1 MSEKEKQTPP
11 AGQPALPGGSFP
23 ATRAGK
29 PGTPE
34 GKETQPPEPV
44 KKSKRYLW
52 IYIVALFSLSIAM
65 ILLSYGTQMRMQKE
79 LEQVNENLSV
89 NLENASGALAKAE
102 AAASLAAEQGKV
114 ISALHDEIDLLQEER
129 ESLEDQNAAL
139 QKELAAAQAQLEEQA
154 KGAAAADALWR
165 LTDAYRIKTYKEAR
179 AILQDIRDSGLYDA
193 MDEEQKAQTDKI
205 ADLLD

>member
-1 MSEKEKQTPP
+1 MCRTGVGELTLIDGDTVSVSNINRQLY
-11 AGQPALPGGSFP
+11 ALHSTVG
-23 ATRAGK
+23 
-29 PGTPE
+29 
-34 GKETQPPEPV
+34 
-44 KKSKRYLW
+44 
-52 IYIVALFSLSIAM
+52 M
-65 ILLSYGTQMRMQKE
+65 
-79 LEQVNENLSV
+79 
-89 NLENASGALAKAE
+89 AKAE